1 MDSYRD
7 ESGYL
12 NLLDD
17 VLQNGEVKKTRNG
30 NVISSFGKMLSFYNI
45 NDKFPLLT
53 TKKMFTKGIIEEL
66 LWFLRGSTN
75 ALELQEK
82 GVKIWEGNSTRE
94 YLDSIGLSHYAV
106 GELGPVYGWQWKKFG
121 KPYGDNNIEG
131 FDQIKYVIEELMK
144 ENHSRRAVLSGWNPS
159 QLNEMAL
166 PPCHILYTF
175 YKNSH
180 GLHCSMTMRSTD
192 LFLGLP
198 FNIASTAILT
208 HIIASVLNIK
218 AYAISINMTDPH
230 IYEEH
235 INAVKTQLNNDI
247 LNFPQLEIK
256 KQKPSLDS
264 SVDEKLQWIN
274 ELKYEDFIFHNYT
287 SANSIKAPMK

>member
-12 NLLDD
+12 SLLDD

-30 NVISSFGKMLSFYNI
+30 NVISSFGKMLSFYDISN
-45 NDKFPLLT
+45 KFPLLT

-75 ALELQEK
+75 AIELQEK

-94 YLDSIGLSHYAV
+94 YLDSVGLSHYAV

-121 KPYGDNNIEG
+121 KPYGDNDKEG

-159 QLNEMAL
+159 QLSEMAL

-175 YKNSH
+175 YKNSN

-198 FNIASTAILT
+198 FNIASTAVLT

-235 INAVKTQLNNDI
+235 IDAVKTQLNNDI

-256 KQKPSLDS
+256 KQKPSQDS
-264 SVDEKLQWIN
+264 SIDDKLQWIN
-274 ELKYEDFIFHNYT
+274 DLKYEDFVFHNYS
-287 SANSIKAPMK
+287 SANAIKAPMK